1 MLRRAIARSMDA
13 RQTSGDDVASPRP
26 NEVRSVLS
34 KRLRLLI
41 ASAVGASVLLAP
53 AAALAHPIGNF
64 TINTAASLVLRPD
77 EVIVVYAVDMAEI
90 PTLQALQRID
100 RDGTGHVSE
109 EESNRFLAER
119 CPALSAR
126 LSLTL
131 DGRDAP
137 LLIRASSM
145 AISDGEAGLPTLR
158 LTCVASAPVLAGSDH
173 ELSFGDTNYED
184 RVGWHEVV
192 AAGDGVTLLRSDV
205 PTESRSDGLRSYPAD
220 EVPSDVR
227 SASIAFRTGGPAL
240 SAAPVPGS
248 APPSEQGLLA
258 GLAARP
264 DLSVGLIALML
275 VVAVGVGAVH
285 ALGPGHGKTLIGAYL
300 VGSEGTVRQ
309 AALVGL
315 AVSVMHTAS
324 VLALGLLVLTAERLL
339 PPERVYPWLGLASG
353 LVALGLGTALL
364 ISRIHALSAADH
376 EHEHQHVHSGRPLS
390 RKGLMALA
398 FAGGILPS
406 PTALVLLLSAVSLG
420 RTALGLVLIAAFSV
434 GLAISLAAFGAL
446 AVRARTLAEGRFST
460 RVMRLA
466 PVVSAGCIAAVG
478 VVLTVRGVVTL

>member
-1 MLRRAIARSMDA
+1 VTWAIALHPW
-13 RQTSGDDVASPRP
+13 TPGDDVASPRLR
-26 NEVRSVLS
+26 EVRSVRS
-34 KRLRLLI
+34 KRLGLLI
-41 ASAVGASVLLAP
+41 ACAVGASVLLAP

-64 TINTAASLVLRPD
+64 TINTSASLVLRPD
-77 EVIVVYAVDMAEI
+77 EVIVAYTVDMAEI

-100 RDGTGHVSE
+100 RDGTGDVSE
-109 EESNRFLAER
+109 EESNGFLAER
-119 CPALSAR
+119 CPALSDR
-126 LSLTL
+126 VSLTL
-131 DGRDAP
+131 DGRVAR
-137 LLIRASSM
+137 LMVRASSM
-145 AISDGEAGLPTLR
+145 AISDGQAGLSTLR
-158 LTCVASAPVLAGSDH
+158 ITCVASAPVPAGFEH

-184 RVGWHEVV
+184 RLGWHEVI

-220 EVPSDVR
+220 EVPPDVR
-227 SASIAFRTGGPAL
+227 SASITFRLGGPAL
-240 SAAPVPGS
+240 GAAPVAGA
-248 APPSEQGLLA
+248 APPPEQGLLA

-300 VGSEGTVRQ
+300 VGSDGTVRQ
-309 AALVGL
+309 AALVGV

-339 PPERVYPWLGLASG
+339 PPERVYPWLGLGSG

-364 ISRIHALSAADH
+364 ISRLHALSAADH
-376 EHEHQHVHSGRPLS
+376 EHEHVHAARPLS

-406 PTALVLLLSAVSLG
+406 PSALVLLLASVSLG

-434 GLAISLAAFGAL
+434 GLATSLAAVGAL
-446 AVRARTLAEGRFST
+446 AVRARTLAEGKLST

-478 VVLTVRGVVTL
+478 MVLTVRGFLTL

>member
-1 MLRRAIARSMDA
+1 
-13 RQTSGDDVASPRP
+13 
-26 NEVRSVLS
+26 VRSVLS
-34 KRLRLLI
+34 TRLRLVI

-64 TINTAASLVLRPD
+64 TINTSASLVLRPD
-77 EVIVVYAVDMAEI
+77 EVIVVYTVDMAEI
-90 PTLQALQRID
+90 PALQALQRID
-100 RDGTGHVSE
+100 RDGRRSVSE
-109 EESNRFLAER
+109 EESNGFLAKT

-126 LSLTL
+126 MSLTL
-131 DGRDAP
+131 DGRETQ
-137 LLIRASSM
+137 LVIRASSV

-158 LTCVASAPVLAGSDH
+158 LTCVASAPIPAGSH

-205 PTESRSDGLRSYPAD
+205 PTESRSDGLRSYPAG
-220 EVPSDVR
+220 ETPSDVR
-227 SASIAFRTGGPAL
+227 SASIAFRAGGPAL
-240 SAAPVPGS
+240 SAAPADES
-248 APPSEQGLLA
+248 ASSSEQGLLA

-275 VVAVGVGAVH
+275 VVAIGVGAVH

-309 AALVGL
+309 AALVGV

-339 PPERVYPWLGLASG
+339 APERVYPWLGLGSG

-376 EHEHQHVHSGRPLS
+376 ERDHVHGGRPLS
-390 RKGLMALA
+390 RQGLMALA

-406 PTALVLLLSAVSLG
+406 PSALVLLLASVSLG
-420 RTALGLVLIAAFSV
+420 RTALGLALIAAFSV
-434 GLAISLAAFGAL
+434 GLATSLAAVGAL
-446 AVRARTLAEGRFST
+446 AVRARTLAEGTLSARM
-460 RVMRLA
+460 MRLA

-478 VVLTVRGVVTL
+478 VVLTVRGFLTL

>member
-1 MLRRAIARSMDA
+1 MGVRR
-13 RQTSGDDVASPRP
+13 TSREEVASPWP
-26 NEVRSVLS
+26 KEVRSVLS
-34 KRLRLLI
+34 TRLRLVI

-64 TINTAASLVLRPD
+64 TINTSASLVLRPD
-77 EVIVVYAVDMAEI
+77 EVIVVYTVDMAEI
-90 PTLQALQRID
+90 PALQALQRID
-100 RDGTGHVSE
+100 RDGRRSVSE
-109 EESNRFLAER
+109 EESNGFLAKT
-119 CPALSAR
+119 CPALSAQM
-126 LSLTL
+126 SLTL
-131 DGRDAP
+131 DGRETQ
-137 LLIRASSM
+137 LVIRASSV

-158 LTCVASAPVLAGSDH
+158 LTCVASAPIPAGSH

-192 AAGDGVTLLRSDV
+192 AVGDGVTLLRSDV
-205 PTESRSDGLRSYPAD
+205 PTESRSDGLRSYPAG
-220 EVPSDVR
+220 ETPSDVR
-227 SASIAFRTGGPAL
+227 SASIAFRAGGPAL
-240 SAAPVPGS
+240 SAAPADGS
-248 APPSEQGLLA
+248 ASPERGLLA

-275 VVAVGVGAVH
+275 VVAIGVGAVH

-309 AALVGL
+309 AALVGV

-339 PPERVYPWLGLASG
+339 APERVYPWLGLGSG

-376 EHEHQHVHSGRPLS
+376 ERDHVHGGRPLS
-390 RKGLMALA
+390 RQGLMALA

-406 PTALVLLLSAVSLG
+406 PSALVLLLASVSLG
-420 RTALGLVLIAAFSV
+420 RTALGLALIAAFSV
-434 GLAISLAAFGAL
+434 GLATSLAAVGAL
-446 AVRARTLAEGRFST
+446 AVRARTLAEGTLSA

-478 VVLTVRGVVTL
+478 VALTVRGFLTL

>member
-1 MLRRAIARSMDA
+1 
-13 RQTSGDDVASPRP
+13 
-26 NEVRSVLS
+26 VRSVLS
-34 KRLRLLI
+34 TRLRLVI

-64 TINTAASLVLRPD
+64 TINTSASLVLRPD
-77 EVIVVYAVDMAEI
+77 EVIVVYTVDMAEI
-90 PTLQALQRID
+90 PALQALQRID
-100 RDGTGHVSE
+100 RDGRRSVSE
-109 EESNRFLAER
+109 EESNGFLAR
-119 CPALSAR
+119 TCPALSAR
-126 LSLTL
+126 MSLTL
-131 DGRDAP
+131 DGRETQ
-137 LLIRASSM
+137 LVIRASSV

-158 LTCVASAPVLAGSDH
+158 LTCVASAPIPAGSH

-205 PTESRSDGLRSYPAD
+205 PTESRSDGLRSYPAG
-220 EVPSDVR
+220 ETPSDVR
-227 SASIAFRTGGPAL
+227 SASIAFRAGGPAL
-240 SAAPVPGS
+240 SAAPADGS
-248 APPSEQGLLA
+248 ASSSEQGLLA

-275 VVAVGVGAVH
+275 VVAIGVGAVH

-309 AALVGL
+309 AALVGV

-339 PPERVYPWLGLASG
+339 APERVYPWLGLGSG

-376 EHEHQHVHSGRPLS
+376 ERDHVHGGRPLS
-390 RKGLMALA
+390 RQGLMALA

-406 PTALVLLLSAVSLG
+406 PSALVLLLASVSLG
-420 RTALGLVLIAAFSV
+420 RTALGLALIAAFSV
-434 GLAISLAAFGAL
+434 GLATSLAAVGAL
-446 AVRARTLAEGRFST
+446 AVRARTLAEGT
-460 RVMRLA
+460 LPARVMRLA
-466 PVVSAGCIAAVG
+466 PVVSAGCIATVG
-478 VVLTVRGVVTL
+478 VVLTVRGFLTL